1 MKAPF
6 VINPAY
12 AAIAVAYS
20 NSRLIADDVLPR
32 TPVATQEFKYLVH
45 TLADSFTLPE
55 TRVGRK
61 SQPNQ
66 VEFSSTER
74 TDATF
79 DHGLDDTI
87 PQADI
92 DNAAGSRL
100 PDPKAKAVRNLTDL
114 ILLAREVRVANLVF
128 AQGSYGVNNRITL
141 SGTSQWSDFVNS
153 NPVDAIAGYL
163 DACVMRPNIGVFGRA
178 TWTKLA
184 QHPRVCLAVFGNNTN
199 AGIVSRRAFA
209 DLFELDDIYV
219 GEGWVNTARKG
230 QAVNMQRVWGKH
242 ASFLHRNLQA
252 DNTQGATFGI
262 TAQWGPRI
270 AGDMVDMDVGLRG
283 GSRLRVGESVK
294 ELVTA
299 NDLGY
304 LVTNAV
310 A

>member
-6 VINPAY
+6 VINAQY

-32 TPVATQEFKYLVH
+32 IPVAAQEFKYQRH

-66 VEFSSTER
+66 VEFSATEA
-74 TDATF
+74 TDATI
-79 DHGLDDTI
+79 DYGLDDTI

-92 DNAAGSRL
+92 ENAIGSGL
-100 PDPKAKAVRNLTDL
+100 ANPLAKATRNLTDL
-114 ILLAREVRVANLVF
+114 ILLAREIRTANLVF
-128 AQGSYGVNNRITL
+128 AQSSYGTANRVTL
-141 SGTSQWSDFVNS
+141 SGASQWSDFTNS
-153 NPVDAIAGYL
+153 NPVDAILGYL
-163 DACVMRPNIGVFGRA
+163 DSCVMRPNIAVFGRA
-178 TWTKLA
+178 TWSKLA

-199 AGIVSRRAFA
+199 AGIVPRRAFA

-230 QAVNMQRVWGKH
+230 QAVNMQRVWGKS
-242 ASFLHRNLQA
+242 AAFLHRNLNA
-252 DNTQGATFGI
+252 DNQQGATFGI
-262 TAQWGPRI
+262 TAQFGPRI
-270 AGDMVDMDVGLRG
+270 AGDMQDSDVGLRG
-283 GSRLRVGESVK
+283 GRRLRVGESVK

-304 LVTNAV
+304 LVTNAI